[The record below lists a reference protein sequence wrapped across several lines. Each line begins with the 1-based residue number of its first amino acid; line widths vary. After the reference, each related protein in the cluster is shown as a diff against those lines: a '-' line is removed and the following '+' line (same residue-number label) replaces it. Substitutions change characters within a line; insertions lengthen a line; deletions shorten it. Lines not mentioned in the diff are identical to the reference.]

1 MHPVLKY
8 KDIFLKDYSFHFA
21 NSIFTST
28 KKYALHTHDFYE
40 FTIVEEGILRQIVN
54 GERVDMDKYSLC
66 LIKPTDVH
74 AVSSSPKS
82 KSVRIFNVAIT
93 SELFNKIILFL
104 GFEHK
109 NNIGF
114 ESQIPMDKWGSIYSK
129 IKRINKTYH
138 SKDHQ
143 FLEIYIKE
151 LIVDL
156 LVFLLNLPDPEEPN
170 IPLWLKSTCQEMQ
183 EPKNYLIGL
192 QRFIELSDRS
202 QEHLNRSM
210 KKYYRITPTVF
221 INQHRLQFAASLLSS
236 SEKPIIE
243 IIYDSGFE
251 NISHFSRLFKKYYNL
266 TPRQYR
272 YKNKKIY
279 NPD

>member
-1 MHPVLKY
+1 MCSVLRY

-21 NSIFTST
+21 NSTFTRT
-28 KKYALHTHDFYE
+28 EKYALHSHDFYE
-40 FTIVEEGILRQIVN
+40 FTIVEEGILRQN
-54 GERVDMDKYSLC
+54 LNNQTEDLNKYSLC
-66 LIKPTDVH
+66 LIKPEDIH

-82 KSVRIFNVAIT
+82 EKVRIFNLAIT
-93 SELFNKIILFL
+93 PELFEETLAFL
-104 GFEHK
+104 DFDHK
-109 NNIGF
+109 NNIASK
-114 ESQIPMDKWGSIYSK
+114 SQFSRNEWLGIYTK
-129 IKRINKTYH
+129 IKRISKMYH
-138 SKDHQ
+138 SKDH
-143 FLEIYIKE
+143 FLKIYVKE

-156 LVFLLNLPDPEEPN
+156 LVFLLNLPDPEVQN
-170 IPLWLKSTCQEMQ
+170 IPLWLKNAHQEML

-221 INQHRLQFAASLLSS
+221 INQHRLQFAGSLLSS

-251 NISHFSRLFKKYYNL
+251 NVSHFSRLFKKYYNL